1 VQTKT
6 KRGIRLA
13 RKRKIGRERERERK
27 SVVEKE
33 VDDTYVVDHYK
44 VIKYLK
50 TEKDR
55 KLSRL
60 LT

>member
-6 KRGIRLA
+6 KKGIRLA
-13 RKRKIGRERERERK
+13 RKRKIGREREKK

-50 TEKDR
+50 TEKER

>member
-1 VQTKT
+1 MQTKT
-6 KRGIRLA
+6 KKGIRLA
-13 RKRKIGRERERERK
+13 RKRKIGREREKK

-50 TEKDR
+50 TEKER

>member
-1 VQTKT
+1 LSADKD
-6 KRGIRLA
+6 KERHSFS
-13 RKRKIGRERERERK
+13 KKKKDRERTRERK

-50 TEKDR
+50 TEKER

>member
-1 VQTKT
+1 VHTKT
-6 KRGIRLA
+6 KKGIRLA
-13 RKRKIGRERERERK
+13 RKRKIGREIKK

-50 TEKDR
+50 TEKER